1 MKLLFV
7 GDVVS
12 SSGCEFL
19 GETLYG
25 IKKKYGVDI
34 TVVNG
39 ENSAVGNGITKQS
52 CNYLTSIG
60 ADVITT
66 GNHAFKRRE
75 SVEMFD
81 TVPHLLRPANYPD
94 EVVGRG
100 VHVLDLGRCR
110 VAVVNLM
117 GVVYMSPLGSPFYTM
132 DRVLQELDTK
142 NIIVD
147 FHAEATAEKKAMGY
161 YLAGKVTAV
170 LGTHTHVQTA
180 DEAILDDWTAY
191 ITDVGMTGPEE
202 SVLGVEKE
210 LAIEKQRLGFPVR
223 FQEADTPCFLNAVV
237 VEFDEKTGRAISIER
252 VVCRQKS

>member
-1 MKLLFV
+1 MRLLFV
-7 GDVVS
+7 GDVVAQC
-12 SSGCEFL
+12 GCEFL
-19 GETLYG
+19 GAKLRHLKSFYN
-25 IKKKYGVDI
+25 IDI

-39 ENSAVGNGITKQS
+39 ENSASGNGITRHS
-52 CNYLTSIG
+52 CEYLTQIG

-75 SVEMFD
+75 SIDIFSDVK
-81 TVPHLLRPANYPD
+81 HLVRPANYSD

-100 VHVLDLGRCR
+100 VYMLDMGRCQ

-117 GVVYMSPLGSPFYTM
+117 GVVFMEPLGNPYATM
-132 DRVLQELDTK
+132 DSLLQDISTP

-161 YLAGKVTAV
+161 YLAGRVTAL

-180 DEAILDDWTAY
+180 DEQILPGGTAY

-202 SVLGVEKE
+202 SVLGVCKE
-210 LAIEKQRLGFPVR
+210 QAIEKQRLGFPVR
-223 FQEADTPCFLNAVV
+223 FSEAQSPCFINGVV
-237 VEFDEKTGRAISIER
+237 VDFDERTGRARSIER
-252 VVCRQKS
+252 VTVR